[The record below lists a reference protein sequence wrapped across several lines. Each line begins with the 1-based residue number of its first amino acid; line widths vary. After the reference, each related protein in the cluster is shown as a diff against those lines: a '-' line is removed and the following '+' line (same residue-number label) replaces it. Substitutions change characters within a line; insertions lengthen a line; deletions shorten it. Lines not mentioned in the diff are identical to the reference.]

1 MKRGF
6 RPGKMVTP
14 SMKSENVA
22 IGNPDT
28 NPPPSRIVQ
37 LHDAN
42 PSPAPPRGPGV
53 APWAAFQREL
63 QGLQRDLNARI
74 AQLTASAAYRQ
85 RLQAHVAEELAR
97 LPFEEEAC
105 VAALHVVGVGARWGG
120 ETACMSDR
128 R

>member
-1 MKRGF
+1 M
-6 RPGKMVTP
+6 
-14 SMKSENVA
+14 
-22 IGNPDT
+22 
-28 NPPPSRIVQ
+28 
-37 LHDAN
+37 
-42 PSPAPPRGPGV
+42 

-105 VAALHVVGVGARWGG
+105 VAALHVVWVGARWGG